1 VAQRLRCVG
10 CLGIVNGCG
19 GYPVMMTSAVQ
30 QSADGNCVS
39 VSTCDQLSQEPLLT
53 ESPPLLARHMPT
65 QNMVSALPFF
75 NMMIPVADNFGGPVN
90 VSVSPSVDPSGA
102 DLPINGMSWFFCMQQ
117 HIYCGCYLSGMPALL
132 DIPTFY

>member
-1 VAQRLRCVG
+1 
-10 CLGIVNGCG
+10 
-19 GYPVMMTSAVQ
+19 MMTSAVQ

-90 VSVSPSVDPSGA
+90 VSVPPSVDPSGA
-102 DLPINGMSWFFCMQQ
+102 DLPINGMSWFFL
-117 HIYCGCYLSGMPALL
+117 HAATYILRLL
-132 DIPTFY
+132 LVRNAGLVGYSRFLLGLHRI